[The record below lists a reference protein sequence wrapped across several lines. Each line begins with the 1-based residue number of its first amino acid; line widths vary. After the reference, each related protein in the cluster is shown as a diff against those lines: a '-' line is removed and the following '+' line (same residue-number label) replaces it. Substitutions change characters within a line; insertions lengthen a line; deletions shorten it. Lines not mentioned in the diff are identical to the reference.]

1 MIILQPPRISGSE
14 KQQLM
19 QIRDYFG
26 VLIPQLNMALKV
38 TQQAEERTMQ
48 SIAASPQQQKAMQ
61 EEAARATFA
70 DVKNLIIKSADIVNA
85 YSEKIS
91 LQLEGRYLAKSEF
104 GTYKEE
110 TALLLEANSQRVDL
124 LFENDQQITTD
135 LTYLTNDLGGVK
147 GDVQTVQGDVQSVQ
161 ESMGG
166 LQENV
171 SGLQDNVDAFGED
184 LAGVRLDTDTLLADT
199 EQLETDLSTVQAATN
214 DLRTTSSSLSA
225 DMETV
230 KAQGQ
235 TMADSIAGLESTAA
249 GLETDTAA
257 LKSATDQIGEQ
268 LEGVVADNLLTKA
281 YIRMGLLG
289 TEDGLDIYGLEIG
302 QNVEANGAE
311 IFAKFMR
318 LSAGQLTFYNGD
330 GSVAAVASGDRFL
343 CPVLEAQ
350 KLYLGG
356 FSFLPRT
363 NGNLSVRWTQ

>member
-70 DVKNLIIKSADIVNA
+70 EVKNLIIKSADIVNA

-91 LQLEGRYLAKSEF
+91 LQLEGRYVAQSEF

-110 TALLLEANSQRVDL
+110 TALLLEASSQRVDL
-124 LFENDQQITTD
+124 LFENDQ
-135 LTYLTNDLGGVK
+135 
-147 GDVQTVQGDVQSVQ
+147 TVAA
-161 ESMGG
+161 
-166 LQENV
+166 
-171 SGLQDNVDAFGED
+171 AFSN
-184 LAGVRLDTDTLLADT
+184 
-199 EQLETDLSTVQAATN
+199 LEATAN
-214 DLRTTSSSLSA
+214 DLRTASGSLRA

-235 TMADSIAGLESTAA
+235 TMADSIAGLETTAA

-257 LKSATDQIGEQ
+257 LKSATDRIGEQ
-268 LEGVVADNLLTKA
+268 LEGVAADNLLTKA

-289 TEDGLDIYGLEIG
+289 TENGLDIYGLEIG
-302 QNVEANGAE
+302 QNVESNGAE

>member
-1 MIILQPPRISGSE
+1 MILLQPPRLSGSE
-14 KQQLM
+14 QQQLT
-19 QIRDYFG
+19 QLKDYLG
-26 VLIPQLNMALKV
+26 ALIPQLNLALEQATRQEYTLLPAQPQALRAQKE
-38 TQQAEERTMQ
+38 QQA
-48 SIAASPQQQKAMQ
+48 AD
-61 EEAARATFA
+61 TFA

-85 YSEKIS
+85 WYDAIS
-91 LQLEGRYLAKSEF
+91 LKLKGVYVAQSEF
-104 GTYKEE
+104 GTYQEQ
-110 TALLLEANSQRVDL
+110 TALALEATARQVEL
-124 LFENDQQITTD
+124 LFENDQ
-135 LTYLTNDLGGVK
+135 
-147 GDVQTVQGDVQSVQ
+147 TVAA
-161 ESMGG
+161 
-166 LQENV
+166 
-171 SGLQDNVDAFGED
+171 AFSN
-184 LAGVRLDTDTLLADT
+184 
-199 EQLETDLSTVQAATN
+199 LEATAN
-214 DLRTTSSSLSA
+214 DLRTASGSLRA

-235 TMADSIAGLESTAA
+235 TMADSIAGLETTAA

-289 TEDGLDIYGLEIG
+289 TENGLDIYGLEIG

>member
-1 MIILQPPRISGSE
+1 
-14 KQQLM
+14 
-19 QIRDYFG
+19 
-26 VLIPQLNMALKV
+26 
-38 TQQAEERTMQ
+38 
-48 SIAASPQQQKAMQ
+48 
-61 EEAARATFA
+61 
-70 DVKNLIIKSADIVNA
+70 
-85 YSEKIS
+85 
-91 LQLEGRYLAKSEF
+91 
-104 GTYKEE
+104 
-110 TALLLEANSQRVDL
+110 
-124 LFENDQQITTD
+124 
-135 LTYLTNDLGGVK
+135 
-147 GDVQTVQGDVQSVQ
+147 
-161 ESMGG
+161 
-166 LQENV
+166 
-171 SGLQDNVDAFGED
+171 
-184 LAGVRLDTDTLLADT
+184 
-199 EQLETDLSTVQAATN
+199 
-214 DLRTTSSSLSA
+214 
-225 DMETV
+225 
-230 KAQGQ
+230 
-235 TMADSIAGLESTAA
+235 MADSIAGLETTAA

-257 LKSATDQIGEQ
+257 LKSAADQIGEQ